1 MLMSRVVEV
10 TGLMVGFV
18 GSVWSKTDG
27 SISGKLLACRRVRP
41 SSARVQLRRE
51 EEDEY
56 DPLLADIASLKKRR
70 ALEKEKERNERGEK
84 MEKGFREDE
93 EGNGGGKKVDV
104 EGDVLVRAKLV
115 NRCLLMVFPPVP
127 CGVDALSKTTYA
139 AKGSFVSIIS
149 NLFLYNFFAVM
160 FFLAWLAVGAI
171 LHFTVKSEVLLDP

>member
-1 MLMSRVVEV
+1 MSRVVEV

-70 ALEKEKERNERGEK
+70 ALEKEKESQMQELQESLSRWV
-84 MEKGFREDE
+84 D
-93 EGNGGGKKVDV
+93 GGCSVTGC
-104 EGDVLVRAKLV
+104 LV
-115 NRCLLMVFPPVP
+115 
-127 CGVDALSKTTYA
+127 
-139 AKGSFVSIIS
+139 
-149 NLFLYNFFAVM
+149 
-160 FFLAWLAVGAI
+160 
-171 LHFTVKSEVLLDP
+171 